1 MNDKLLRLA
10 LRVDAL
16 ACAAMGLVF
25 AAGAAALD
33 GVLGIPAGWLVGL
46 GVALIALGGGLAW
59 LSAAPT
65 IPGALGWAVVA
76 GNTAWVVASVAAV
89 AVGWWPLTAAG
100 VAIVLAQAV
109 AVAVLVEVEYVGLRR
124 LARPALAQ

>member
-10 LRVDAL
+10 LRVDAA

-33 GVLGIPAGWLVGL
+33 GALGIPTGWLVGL
-46 GVALIALGGGLAW
+46 GVALVALGGGLAW
-59 LSAAPT
+59 LSVAPT
-65 IPGALGWAVVA
+65 IPRVLGWAVVA
-76 GNTAWVVASVAAV
+76 GNTVWVVASVAAV

-100 VAIVLAQAV
+100 VAIVIAQAV

-124 LARPALAQ
+124 LGRPALAQ